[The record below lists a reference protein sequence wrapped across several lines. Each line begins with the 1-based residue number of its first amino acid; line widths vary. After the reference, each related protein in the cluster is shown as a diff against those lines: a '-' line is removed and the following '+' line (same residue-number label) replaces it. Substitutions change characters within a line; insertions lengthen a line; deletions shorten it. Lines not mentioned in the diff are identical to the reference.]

1 MIITCCNIEANW
13 NAISAISNI
22 VLAIIA
28 IATLAFS
35 IFLMIKQNE
44 QRKDDVRARLMF
56 SFYHWKD
63 LFFLKIENIGKEPAF
78 DINLKVFGKPI
89 SDSLYENIIKTFS
102 ELASKKF
109 SLPAGKSKYFLIS
122 PAVTKGADMG
132 IGNDHHSSQEVN
144 DWLEQYGNE
153 PIFIKGKYNGIF
165 DVDETMSIKEHI
177 VFGSFCVYEQT
188 DWIAE
193 SLSEMSNNMEK
204 VQKHIKTISENIK
217 AIKARNNG

>member
-1 MIITCCNIEANW
+1 
-13 NAISAISNI
+13 
-22 VLAIIA
+22 
-28 IATLAFS
+28 
-35 IFLMIKQNE
+35 
-44 QRKDDVRARLMF
+44 
-56 SFYHWKD
+56 
-63 LFFLKIENIGKEPAF
+63 
-78 DINLKVFGKPI
+78 
-89 SDSLYENIIKTFS
+89 
-102 ELASKKF
+102 
-109 SLPAGKSKYFLIS
+109 
-122 PAVTKGADMG
+122 MG